1 MVLADALSRASLKDA
16 DPEISDEELAAQI
29 HMYSSNN
36 EITGKNLEEI
46 RRSTADDH
54 VLSELGEK
62 IQNGWPSRRDK
73 VKDELKHYW
82 PYRDEF
88 SIMNGV
94 IFKNDRVVVPKKLR
108 SEMLKQLHISHM
120 RIEKTKLR
128 ARESMF
134 WPGGNSEIED
144 MVKWCN
150 ICIKI
155 KGNKK
160 KIQ

>member
-1 MVLADALSRASLKDA
+1 M
-16 DPEISDEELAAQI
+16 
-29 HMYSSNN
+29 
-36 EITGKNLEEI
+36 
-46 RRSTADDH
+46 
-54 VLSELGEK
+54 LSELGEK
-62 IQNGWPSRRDK
+62 NQNGWPSRRDK

-88 SIMNGV
+88 SIINGV
-94 IFKNDRVVVPKKLR
+94 IFKNDRVVIPKKLR

>member
-1 MVLADALSRASLKDA
+1 M
-16 DPEISDEELAAQI
+16 
-29 HMYSSNN
+29 
-36 EITGKNLEEI
+36 
-46 RRSTADDH
+46 
-54 VLSELGEK
+54 LSELGEK

-88 SIMNGV
+88 SIINGV
-94 IFKNDRVVVPKKLR
+94 IFKNDRVVIPKKLR

-128 ARESMF
+128 AREPMF
-134 WPGGNSEIED
+134 WPGGNNEIED